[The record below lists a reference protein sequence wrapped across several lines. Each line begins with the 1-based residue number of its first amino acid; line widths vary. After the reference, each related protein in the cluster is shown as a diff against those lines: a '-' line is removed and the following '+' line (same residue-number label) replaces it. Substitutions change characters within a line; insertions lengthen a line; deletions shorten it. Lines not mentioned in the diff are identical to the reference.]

1 MAGHASSTTWGT
13 HLLAYASRNHAP
25 PPCIESHPLYYNL
38 CHATLAL
45 LTCKCILSWVVWR
58 YFSRS
63 TNCGEEE
70 NQSFIQYFCLF
81 AWLHNLL
88 DLFSSAATTDRKHI
102 WSSFQDPLW
111 LNNGILATIKPSGSS
126 SSHLQESLSV
136 TTVTI
141 LSKLCKSEVELDFQ
155 SFQLIRFRTEGN
167 VLVSNQVLI
176 IVDRMMRMRIIL
188 LQYFLYSFNIK

>member
-45 LTCKCILSWVVWR
+45 ISCKCILSWVVWGI
-58 YFSRS
+58 FSRS
-63 TNCGEEE
+63 TNCWEEE
-70 NQSFIQYFCLF
+70 SQSFIQHFLF
-81 AWLHNLL
+81 VCMTSQFVGY
-88 DLFSSAATTDRKHI
+88 DLFSLAATTDRKHI
-102 WSSFQDPLW
+102 WSSFRDPLW
-111 LNNGILATIKPSGSS
+111 LNNGIRSTIKPSSSS

-155 SFQLIRFRTEGN
+155 SFQLIRFRTEGY
-167 VLVSNQVLI
+167 VHISLI
-176 IVDRMMRMRIIL
+176 DC
-188 LQYFLYSFNIK
+188 

>member
-1 MAGHASSTTWGT
+1 MYSQLGC
-13 HLLAYASRNHAP
+13 LKIFFKKYKL
-25 PPCIESHPLYYNL
+25 
-38 CHATLAL
+38 
-45 LTCKCILSWVVWR
+45 WR
-58 YFSRS
+58 GRKSIFHSV
-63 TNCGEEE
+63 
-70 NQSFIQYFCLF
+70 FLF
-81 AWLHNLL
+81 VCMTSQFVGC
-88 DLFSSAATTDRKHI
+88 DLFSLAATTDRKHI
-102 WSSFQDPLW
+102 WSSFRDPLW
-111 LNNGILATIKPSGSS
+111 LNNGILATIKPSGFS

-136 TTVTI
+136 NTVTI

>member
-38 CHATLAL
+38 CHATRAL

-81 AWLHNLL
+81 AWLHNLW

-102 WSSFQDPLW
+102 WSSFRDPLW
-111 LNNGILATIKPSGSS
+111 LNNGILATIKPSRAPVV
-126 SSHLQESLSV
+126 LIFKKASV
-136 TTVTI
+136 SRQSQFCQNSANQKWSWTFRVF
-141 LSKLCKSEVELDFQ
+141 SWLDFALKEMF
-155 SFQLIRFRTEGN
+155 SFQ
-167 VLVSNQVLI
+167 
-176 IVDRMMRMRIIL
+176 
-188 LQYFLYSFNIK
+188 IKC